1 MRKLLL
7 VGAWVAMIVI
17 GLTFLKPLRQTRPPD
32 FMPFYFAG
40 KLAASGQISQIYH
53 RPAYQPLIAE
63 LRATGEHMHPL
74 DAHYFIRPAFQAYFY
89 IPFTLFSYPAA
100 SRLAIFVNLVLLAVL
115 IWKLPAWF
123 PVPVAVRPWM
133 AGFLPFLWSVGI
145 GQDTLLLTLM
155 VAYSLHLAGKGQD
168 VEAGLLLGLAVY
180 KPHLVWLL
188 PVALLAS
195 GRRKMVCSFLAVA
208 CSLAALSFAAVG
220 PAGVREYLEL
230 VRRPSS
236 DFLPETMGNVRALG
250 LQWGTAAGV
259 AAALLVVVCFGIVIR
274 KGSWHARTAA
284 ALFTAL
290 LLSPHTYCQDY
301 SLAALAALLLG
312 HPTGLYLLLLPWPYF
327 YQRDDMVPWVLLALG
342 FLVTVAARPFAARWW
357 NNPAPACSPTS

>member
-7 VGAWVAMIVI
+7 AGAWVAMIAI

-40 KLAASGQISQIYH
+40 KLAASGQIAQIYH

-63 LRATGEHMHPL
+63 LRATGERMHPL

-100 SRLAIFVNLVLLAVL
+100 SRLAIGVNLVLLAVL

-133 AGFLPFLWSVGI
+133 AGFMPFLWSIGI
-145 GQDTLLLTLM
+145 GQDTLLLTLLI
-155 VAYSLHLAGKGQD
+155 AYSLHLAGKGHDLQ
-168 VEAGLLLGLAVY
+168 AGLLLGLTVY

-188 PVALLAS
+188 PLALLAS
-195 GRRKMVCSFLAVA
+195 GRRKMVGCFLAVA
-208 CSLAALSFAAVG
+208 SSLAALSFAAVG
-220 PAGVREYLEL
+220 RAGVREYLEL
-230 VRRPSS
+230 VQRPSS
-236 DFLPETMGNVRALG
+236 DHLPETMGNVRALG
-250 LQWGTAAGV
+250 LQWGATAGV
-259 AAALLVVVCFGIVIR
+259 AAALLAVACFGIVLL

-290 LLSPHTYCQDY
+290 LLSPHTYWQDY

-312 HPTGLYLLLLPWPYF
+312 HSVGLYLLLLPWPYF
-327 YQRDDMVPWVLLALG
+327 YPRGDMVPWTLLALG
-342 FLVTVAARPFAARWW
+342 FLITAAAGPFAARWW
-357 NNPAPACSPTS
+357 RHPAPACSPTS